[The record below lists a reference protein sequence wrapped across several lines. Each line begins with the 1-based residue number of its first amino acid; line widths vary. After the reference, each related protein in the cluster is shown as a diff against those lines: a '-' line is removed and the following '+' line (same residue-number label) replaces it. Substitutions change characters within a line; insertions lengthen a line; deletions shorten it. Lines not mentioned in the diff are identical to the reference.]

1 MNPDGRNERDI
12 VTELYYRGHDPRVEK
27 DEEHFD
33 GRDET
38 GPQVREMPEPKGAS
52 QADMAKHRLTHLP
65 FAPWCTT
72 CIRARGRDGPHKT
85 TDPTHDERQEL
96 SRIEADYFFLGSSQ
110 GDDDETQTCL
120 ALYDTRTGTTWSS
133 MVPHKG
139 GGDAY
144 SIRLAVAFLDGLGI
158 QEGILR
164 TDGEPSIL
172 DWAKQVKKAWKGKLV
187 LEASA
192 RGSAESKGGVERSIQ
207 TIQGMVRTLKLDL
220 EERLGTTL
228 ETTTPVLAWLVRHAG
243 WLLTRYQRHGRLGAT
258 SFQVLRGVPYEG
270 QLVRFGEVV
279 VYRYPFGLAG
289 DGHGRHKL
297 DPRWGVG
304 VWLGRTESSNEHVV
318 GTERGVERVR
328 VVRRRPVGQQDDAD
342 QGKENEGVSVGA
354 PHHATS
360 TRSTRFAT
368 TNPKEEEE
376 GQGPKGKETF
386 QGQIW
391 TCGSDGNSRA
401 RSSRGWG
408 C

>member
-1 MNPDGRNERDI
+1 
-12 VTELYYRGHDPRVEK
+12 
-27 DEEHFD
+27 
-33 GRDET
+33 
-38 GPQVREMPEPKGAS
+38 
-52 QADMAKHRLTHLP
+52 
-65 FAPWCTT
+65 
-72 CIRARGRDGPHKT
+72 
-85 TDPTHDERQEL
+85 
-96 SRIEADYFFLGSSQ
+96 
-110 GDDDETQTCL
+110 
-120 ALYDTRTGTTWSS
+120 

-342 QGKENEGVSVGA
+342 QVKKMRGFPWELLAMRRAPGA
-354 PHHATS
+354 SDLQPQTQKRRRRPRDQKAKK
-360 TRSTRFAT
+360 RSKVKFGPVEVTEIPAQEPQEAGGAEMSFPPGLE
-368 TNPKEEEE
+368 TNADVTNQDEPI
-376 GQGPKGKETF
+376 QVDDNQVLHRHPRQLNPMT
-386 QGQIW
+386 
-391 TCGSDGNSRA
+391 
-401 RSSRGWG
+401 GWMT
-408 C
+408 